1 MSIFSAITSL
11 GIAIA
16 QMDSS
21 PKRDRNGLAPIPENA
36 DIPASEQVIDA
47 ELKDPS
53 PKRLDSGC
61 CPKPTGSPNKTPGPR
76 ASLALQSPA

>member
-1 MSIFSAITSL
+1 MSIFSAIASL

-47 ELKDPS
+47 ELKNPS
-53 PKRLDSGC
+53 PKQLDSGML
-61 CPKPTGSPNKTPGPR
+61 PKADWIPK
-76 ASLALQSPA
+76 